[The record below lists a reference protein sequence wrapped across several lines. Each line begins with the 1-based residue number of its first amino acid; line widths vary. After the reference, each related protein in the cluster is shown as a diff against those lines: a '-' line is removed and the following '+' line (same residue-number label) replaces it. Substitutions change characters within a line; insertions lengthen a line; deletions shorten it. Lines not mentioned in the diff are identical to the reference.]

1 MADTIARLIFEANTA
16 ELKKANTELK
26 KLAQESGKTAKSVND
41 GTRAKKRSG
50 DETKKLTEKERL
62 LAESLKK
69 TGKETN
75 KTTTATDKMVVSLK
89 RASNA
94 AAVMTGPLGGV
105 SGRLSFLATGLD
117 KFTLKGIAAGV
128 GLAALATIIKNS
140 IGAFAAYE
148 TQMFKLEAM
157 TKATGFT
164 AGFTASEL
172 DSMAIAVGRDTL
184 ASADGIRDLQGV
196 LLTFQSISGDV
207 FKRAIAASVDLSAVM
222 GQTAASAGKT
232 LAKAL
237 EDPINNLSALT
248 RAGVLFTEQEK
259 EKIVALKDANKVY
272 EAQALILDKIEK
284 KMKGAGTGGGV
295 AAAIDTLGENIAYA
309 SIQLAKVS
317 GVATG
322 TKNIANEFAE
332 MFQMTGDFFADFD
345 KGLEGERDKQLEKI
359 KSQENKIGVFGF
371 FFGEE
376 NESTGYNLAQLQK
389 FQDEL
394 DVIDAKIAQRNA
406 DQATADAAKNK
417 KPRAPDNFEDD
428 DFEDDH
434 ATTKVDP
441 LKPLLD
447 KIAKEKDIKAKAD
460 AADDLRRKTK
470 AEKEEEDRQASL
482 EANRLKG
489 ETELA
494 QTAQF
499 ILERQGREQ
508 EAALFERDFKL
519 QLAQEE
525 LDRQLLSNEFDNEM
539 AVTLH
544 EAKLERIQA
553 EYDEELEIII
563 TNEQRA
569 IRVREKERNKDIKLA
584 AKSGD
589 IKAKGALKLA
599 KYEEMTSA
607 KKASTILGDIQGI
620 TAGSAKES
628 RTMFEIN
635 KAASIGSAIM
645 NTYEGVNESLSAYP
659 MPWAAGVA
667 AIHLAAGLANVSAIK
682 SQTFGG
688 GSAAGGKTGS
698 GAGGAVAAVAA
709 ARDAPIQD
717 AANDEPATAAPSVVN
732 VTVDGT
738 IDPSGARRIIEAINE
753 ATEDGLEIN
762 ALVGS

>member
-16 ELKKANTELK
+16 ELKKANDELK
-26 KLAQESGKTAKSVND
+26 KLAQESGKAAKSVND
-41 GTRAKKRSG
+41 GTKAKKKSS
-50 DETKKLTEKERL
+50 DETTKLTNKEKL

-128 GLAALATIIKNS
+128 GLAAIATILKNS

-164 AGFTASEL
+164 AGFTSIEL
-172 DSMAIAVGRDTL
+172 DRMAIAVGRDTL
-184 ASADGIRDLQGV
+184 ASASGIRDLQGV
-196 LLTFQSISGDV
+196 LLSFQSISGSV

-248 RAGVLFTEQEK
+248 RAGVLFTDQEK
-259 EKIVALKDANKVY
+259 EKIATLKDANKTY
-272 EAQALILDKIEK
+272 EAQALILDKIEE

-295 AAAIDTLGENIAYA
+295 AAAMDTLGENIAFA

-322 TKNIANEFAE
+322 VKNIANEFAE

-359 KSQENKIGVFGF
+359 KSQENKIGVFGY

-376 NESTGYNLAQLQK
+376 NESTGYNLAQLEK

-428 DFEDDH
+428 DFEDDLA
-434 ATTKVDP
+434 ATQVDP
-441 LKPLLD
+441 LQPLLD
-447 KIAKEKDIKAKAD
+447 KIAKEKELKDKA
-460 AADDLRRKTK
+460 AADDQARKDAA
-470 AEKEEEDRQASL
+470 AEKERVKLEETKAQNQIAAEEEMAQA
-482 EANRLKG
+482 AIY
-489 ETELA
+489 
-494 QTAQF
+494 QV
-499 ILERQGREQ
+499 ERQERLE
-508 EAALFERDFKL
+508 EAALMEKELKD
-519 QLAQEE
+519 QLAQADIDRMLAAGEIETETALE
-525 LDRQLLSNEFDNEM
+525 LHTARM
-539 AVTLH
+539 
-544 EAKLERIQA
+544 ERIKE
-553 EYDEELEIII
+553 EYEEKLEIIKENEERELELLTKKETQKRDILEKASSMVIKSVGKNLKRGLKDNKAGAIAGVAIDAAMGGAKILVNGAIQQASI
-563 TNEQRA
+563 TTAYAQ
-569 IRVREKERNKDIKLA
+569 LA
-584 AKSGD
+584 AATANPAIAAVGV
-589 IKAKGALKLA
+589 AKGAIAMTAAKALA
-599 KYEEMTSA
+599 MKT
-607 KKASTILGDIQGI
+607 
-620 TAGSAKES
+620 
-628 RTMFEIN
+628 
-635 KAASIGSAIM
+635 
-645 NTYEGVNESLSAYP
+645 
-659 MPWAAGVA
+659 A
-667 AIHLAAGLANVSAIK
+667 AI
-682 SQTFGG
+682 TFGLGSLGVGLSG
-688 GSAAGGKTGS
+688 GGGG
-698 GAGGAVAAVAA
+698 GGGGGDGGGGAAAL
-709 ARDAPIQD
+709 APVQ
-717 AANDEPATAAPSVVN
+717 PAETETAAQAPQAIN
-732 VTVDGT
+732 VTVDGS

-753 ATEDGLEIN
+753 ATEDGLQIN
-762 ALVGS
+762 AMVGS